1 MQKIKNNLSKLLND
15 ESVCFDQSYSFILFV
30 RMLQFLQYLAITLQE
45 INNNNQLKDGHFS
58 IFFQILKLSILDIDL
73 LPDYIGYIT
82 TFFNF
87 IVFLLFML
95 QIVYLKRTLQNLMK
109 ILNGYLALLPQI
121 MCFLFVSST
130 FRSFLLNSKTHI
142 VIYIW
147 AIFDVSLIFLLSLM
161 SCILFRNINFNQS
174 TYTRDQSIMKIVSQI
189 FQFATQILYFYHDQE
204 EILILKQ
211 LSALMWI
218 GLEQIDI
225 YLYMPYSLYDSKLI
239 FTLNQ
244 IKFGC
249 NLINLILN
257 NLSLIIETTYSQYIY
272 YFIFSSICFY
282 LGETCYQRL
291 FYAKGL
297 DTFTK
302 SSEKDQHLQIKVLRQ
317 FQVQAESQLTQ
328 TEKLLQIG
336 MVNQHIIHC
345 SRKCQSLDSSDVIRC
360 IVNYQVQTKE
370 DEHLFLFKVRYL
382 GFQNKQYSQSLARLK
397 HYQIKYKPELSWY
410 FNLIQIDISNKLRQ
424 EIMKQQQSQKVY
436 TQDTQSA
443 NLSSENLVHLDIQSD
458 KLILNLRK
466 TLSAKLDIWRKQ
478 LKGFKTIR
486 QLQLELI
493 KLAEELEKLRRKF
506 KLIINKDVYEVN
518 ISQVNN
524 LYHLRMLSLYYSI
537 IMNDQ
542 LHSFLCEKQYYLI
555 YCYEQT
561 LQQDQLNS
569 IALVH
574 DKVAIVTVSLVK
586 SLGTIL
592 NSNKQQLGHIFNYKK
607 VEEFQNIFHLNQLM
621 PDFIASKHNQML
633 SKFLIKG
640 DSPFFQEFRMIFG
653 KTKENFIFPLQLKL
667 ANDFSYEDD
676 YVIKGIFFSGGKRYD
691 YILFDQNGRILG
703 ITKQIYYDLFTDRE
717 ESQID
722 LKSLYSFC
730 FLYYFIPDL
739 FEITKRC
746 YQRQKDQLENV
757 NLQEDAI
764 FISQADIKEFHE
776 NFQQQLKYHLRDL
789 YCIWNIKKKQS
800 LSIKQSTSSN
810 SKDKNQFVEINLLND
825 EYAKFAS
832 EFVNQ
837 NITQQKT
844 CFLRFTL
851 YFQKSNADG
860 FFIMQISDY
869 RKHDLGEIATE
880 LFALQDVD
888 STMKKST
895 LRHLK
900 DFIISKRRYGDQR
913 ALQSV
918 FTKRKMYSKQ
928 LVSMNQSEILMTQQ
942 LSSTNFTPKA
952 CFIKPEIALNS
963 EMESVQEVRNSSSE
977 ESHFLDE
984 FMSEED
990 SKKQN
995 KRHEKKIKSFSKTNN
1010 FSDNDQNPN
1019 KSQNSSGLSK
1029 VSNNQ
1034 SYFFQIVFKQK
1045 SKLPKSILILWFI
1058 VYSVNLISIGGFGF
1072 TNYHLISNYH
1082 ESQLQAQQFMG
1093 PLRFNRYFCKT
1104 LSLSWIFILNNYGIL
1119 NNSQY
1124 SIQQSLYQTSL
1135 LNQFVF
1141 ANLTQLYPI
1150 FIQMESDGT
1159 LENITIQYSVDNIE
1173 QVEFTRLLYFM
1184 EEVIHYLVQINTY
1197 DYSNYKEYINR
1208 QYIDKMFL
1216 IEQNL
1221 PEIIDIDSDL
1231 LIQLK
1236 ENFNTLQQFES
1247 TIFVIEHLIHTAII
1261 FLIMLVQLIQWNN
1274 IEQQN
1279 RNLALLVGRIKD
1291 SEIETEILRAH
1302 AVYIALSVYG
1312 GEDSWKRFNYYN
1324 FGFQQNVSFYQ
1335 PKQKVSI
1342 SQQLQLVQTSQ
1353 KNTRNFQTKINL
1365 FSHLFKILTFVL
1377 IYQIYLWGGYAI
1389 FNGQQN
1395 RLLPLSNLLN
1405 DFALFSSKLDNLA
1418 SAALIIKT
1426 KPILF
1431 QKLKSLNIYQ
1441 ENELLDEGKII
1452 KLFDEFYE
1460 DVNLSF
1466 VKLYE
1471 NIIKDLSLEYSQEE
1485 VQGLLSS
1492 DICIYLSDYLPFC
1505 QLKITNN
1512 QQDFIQKYGTYV
1524 DQDDNSEYLAHG
1536 ILTLVTTIQQ
1546 FYQQN
1551 FANEISNG
1559 QYVNN
1564 TEEIY
1569 LLINSSE
1576 FNVIVLS
1583 HFRDTYF
1590 CFIRFLE
1597 LVDGNIAL
1605 IKEKD
1610 LDVLLLYYDIII
1622 VVYLI
1627 LFHIYYSFWI
1637 NRNVK
1642 EMRNIKLALI
1652 AIPHFQLTSD
1662 PVINILKR
1670 YQ

>member
-30 RMLQFLQYLAITLQE
+30 RMFQFLQYLAITLQE
-45 INNNNQLKDGHFS
+45 INDNNNLKDGHFS

-87 IVFLLFML
+87 IVFLLFIL
-95 QIVYLKRTLQNLMK
+95 QIVYLKRTLQNLMR

-130 FRSFLLNSKTHI
+130 FRSFLLNSETHI

-147 AIFDVSLIFLLSLM
+147 GIFDVCLIFSLSLM

-257 NLSLIIETTYSQYIY
+257 NLSQIIETTFSQYIY
-272 YFIFSSICFY
+272 YFIFSSMCFY
-282 LGETCYQRL
+282 LGETFYQRL

-302 SSEKDQHLQIKVLRQ
+302 SSEKDHHLQIKVLRQ
-317 FQVQAESQLTQ
+317 FQIQAESQLTQ

-345 SRKCQSLDSSDVIRC
+345 NRKCQSYDSSDVIRC
-360 IVNYQVQTKE
+360 IVNYQVLNKE

-424 EIMKQQQSQKVY
+424 EILKQQSQKILI
-436 TQDTQSA
+436 QDNQSA
-443 NLSSENLVHLDIQSD
+443 NLTSENLVHLDIQSD
-458 KLILNLRK
+458 KLILNLRR

-486 QLQLELI
+486 QLQIELI

-586 SLGTIL
+586 SLGSIL

-607 VEEFQNIFHLNQLM
+607 VEEFQNIIHLNQLM
-621 PDFIASKHNQML
+621 PDFISSKHNEML
-633 SKFLIKG
+633 TNFLIKG

-653 KTKENFIFPLQLKL
+653 KSKQNFIFPLQLKL
-667 ANDFSYEDD
+667 ANDFSYIDD

-691 YILFDQNGRILG
+691 YILFDKNGRVLG
-703 ITKQIYYDLFTDRE
+703 ITKEIYRDLFTDHYE
-717 ESQID
+717 QSID
-722 LKSLYSFC
+722 INSLYNFC

-739 FEITKRC
+739 FEIVKRC
-746 YQRQKDQLENV
+746 YQRQKDQQENV
-757 NLQEDAI
+757 NLQEDTI
-764 FISQADIKEFHE
+764 FILQTNIKDFHE
-776 NFQQQLKYHLRDL
+776 NFQQQMKYHLRDL

-800 LSIKQSTSSN
+800 LSIRQSTASN
-810 SKDKNQFVEINLLND
+810 PKDSNQFIEINLLND

-832 EFVNQ
+832 EFINQ

-844 CFLRFTL
+844 CFIRFSL
-851 YFQKSNADG
+851 FYQRNSPDG

-869 RKHDLGEIATE
+869 RKHDLGDIATE
-880 LFALQDVD
+880 LFALQDID

-900 DFIISKRRYGDQR
+900 DFIVSKRRYGDQR

-918 FTKRKMYSKQ
+918 FSKRKMYSKQ

-977 ESHFLDE
+977 ESQFLDN

-995 KRHEKKIKSFSKTNN
+995 QQQQKKIKSFSKTNN
-1010 FSDNDQNPN
+1010 FSDPEQNPN

-1045 SKLPKSILILWFI
+1045 SQLPKSILILWFI
-1058 VYSVNLISIGGFGF
+1058 VYSVNLISIGGFGY
-1072 TNYHLISNYH
+1072 TNYHLVSNYKQ
-1082 ESQLQAQQFMG
+1082 SQIQAQQFMG

-1104 LSLSWIFILNNYGIL
+1104 LSISWIFILNKYDIL

-1124 SIQQSLYQTSL
+1124 LIQQSIYQSSL

-1141 ANLTQLYPI
+1141 TNLTQLYPI
-1150 FIQMESDGT
+1150 FIQMESDGK
-1159 LENITIQYSVDNIE
+1159 LENITLQYQVNNIE
-1173 QVEFTRLLYFM
+1173 QVEFTRLLYFL
-1184 EEVIHYLVQINTY
+1184 EEVIHYLVQISTY

-1208 QYIDKMFL
+1208 QFIDKMFL

-1221 PEIIDIDSDL
+1221 PEIIDINSNL
-1231 LIQLK
+1231 LSKLK
-1236 ENFNTLQQFES
+1236 DNSASLQQFES
-1247 TIFVIEHLIHTAII
+1247 SVFVIEHLIHTAII
-1261 FLIMLVQLIQWNN
+1261 FLIMLVQLVQWNN

-1279 RNLALLVGRIKD
+1279 RNLALLVGRVKD

-1302 AVYIALSVYG
+1302 LVYIALNFQG

-1324 FGFQQNVSFYQ
+1324 FGFQQDSQLYY
-1335 PKQKVSI
+1335 PKQKLGL
-1342 SQQLQLVQTSQ
+1342 SQKLQIVQTNQ
-1353 KNTRNFQTKINL
+1353 KNIRNFQTKINL
-1365 FSHLFKILTFVL
+1365 FSHLLKILAFIT
-1377 IYQIYLWGGYAI
+1377 IYQIYIWGGYAI
-1389 FNGQQN
+1389 FNSQQN
-1395 RLLPLSNLLN
+1395 RLQPLSNLLN

-1418 SAALIIKT
+1418 SSALITKT

-1431 QKLKSLNIYQ
+1431 EKLKSLNIYL
-1441 ENELLDEGKII
+1441 ENELIDEEKIT
-1452 KLFDEFYE
+1452 KLFDDFYTE
-1460 DVNLSF
+1460 VNQQF
-1466 VKLYE
+1466 VELYE
-1471 NIIKDLSLEYSQEE
+1471 KIIKDLSLEYSQEE
-1485 VQGLLSS
+1485 VEGLLSS
-1492 DICIYLSDYLPFC
+1492 DICKYLTNYLPFC
-1505 QLKITNN
+1505 QLKITQNLEE
-1512 QQDFIQKYGTYV
+1512 FIKKYGTFQ
-1524 DQDDNSEYLAHG
+1524 DEDDNVEFLGHG

-1551 FANEISNG
+1551 YAYEIQNAN
-1559 QYVNN
+1559 YVNN
-1564 TEEIY
+1564 ISEIQ
-1569 LLINSSE
+1569 LLITSSE

-1583 HFRDTYF
+1583 HFRDTYY

-1597 LVDGNIAL
+1597 LVDGNISM

-1610 LDVLLLYYDIII
+1610 LEILLLYYNIII
-1622 VVYLI
+1622 VIYMI
-1627 LFHIYYSFWI
+1627 LFQIYYSFWI